1 MQAFDFDSAIT
12 MHRAW
17 KMKFHMALD
26 NIRSKDFDTRPL
38 GDEASCRLGQWLAA
52 NARELEGYGSTR
64 ELLAVHQE
72 FHRQSESIADAIR
85 NGNIVNLA
93 DKAIVGFGT
102 LSARIEDLLR
112 QLENE
117 IQQAG

>member
-26 NIRSKDFDTRPL
+26 NIRGKDFDTRPL

-52 NARELEGYGSTR
+52 SARELDAYDSAR
-64 ELLAVHQE
+64 ELLAVHRE
-72 FHRQSESIADAIR
+72 FHRQSELIADAIR
-85 NGNIVNLA
+85 DGKIVNLT
-93 DKAIVGFGT
+93 DEAIVGFGA

-112 QLENE
+112 QLEKE
-117 IQQAG
+117 IRQAG